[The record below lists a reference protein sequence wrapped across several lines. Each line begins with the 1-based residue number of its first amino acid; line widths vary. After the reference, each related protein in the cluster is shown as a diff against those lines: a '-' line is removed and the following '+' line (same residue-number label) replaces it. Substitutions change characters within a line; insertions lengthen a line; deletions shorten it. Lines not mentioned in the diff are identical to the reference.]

1 MHFSRLKLNG
11 FKSFVDPTEL
21 LIEPGLTGIVGPN
34 GCGKSNL
41 VEALRWVMG
50 ENSAKQIRGNEMDDV
65 IFSGTSSR
73 PARNNAAVELHLENP
88 DRDAPAAY
96 NDGKPLTVSRHI
108 QRGLGSAYRIN
119 SGEVRA
125 KDLQLLFA
133 DASTGA
139 RSTAIVSQGQVGA
152 VINAKPEKRRH
163 LLEEAAGITGLR
175 SRRHEAELRLRA
187 AEGNVERLN
196 DVVVALQEQLQN
208 LKRQARQASR
218 YRSLSGRIRKAE
230 AMLLYSRWLASDVE
244 VKETSRE
251 LSEIARIVLERSR
264 KSAKMATS
272 QAEAAGALPEL
283 REGESKAAVQVQRLV
298 VEVERLDDE
307 AKRLEDLGQ
316 SLTDQISVV
325 VSDIEREKKL
335 QGDATTRITDLTAET
350 DILLSQTSDE
360 LNVKNEFDMRVAG
373 ARRKVDDQEAR
384 VAALT
389 EHVAAANISRAGL
402 EQKYSEIEERLNRLR
417 SQSTETKQEESSLQ
431 ELCKKLEN
439 LADPTQVEGLRNQ
452 ADLLRKVLEET
463 VRSRTYTEQEL
474 EVVRS
479 KEFETRQTLMD
490 AVAEKTQL
498 AAELKALS
506 EIANKSANLT
516 IDGQGQPTLF
526 EKLKIKDGYVA
537 ALAAALGDDLCATL
551 DGNSPISWRQLK
563 LQHPVPEMIKGVRPL
578 SECVVGPE
586 VLSVRLS
593 QIGVVDSF
601 EEGQTK
607 ASQLNYG
614 QRLVTAAGDLWRWD
628 GYFVR
633 ASALPNKTSEMRR
646 RDRINQLANLVDK
659 ANAIHQS
666 SVQDHLFAKKSF
678 DDTRI
683 KAEELRRSELEL
695 RTKSLSADDA
705 LAERR
710 EEIASTVESLANH
723 RARLEILKTFASR
736 IQIDQRSAE
745 DDLQLV
751 EKEIAELPSSTRET
765 ELLGEARSSLVQLRQ
780 HLEGELRSQE
790 KVNQEQEARSDRLVS
805 IQKEL
810 SLWKERDAGAGL
822 QVDSLISR
830 HRDLNERYEAI
841 RVQPEQL
848 KSRRLALI
856 GSTTEAEKRRK
867 MAADKLVE
875 AEFYLNKSEDE
886 LRQANNALAESREAK
901 ARIEGKRDQAVALQ
915 AVEVQQIQERLG
927 CEPEGA
933 LELAELTS
941 SDQLPELGA
950 VERQMDRL
958 HRERENMGSVNLR
971 AEEESSELS
980 VQIETLETERTD
992 LISAIS
998 RLRNGIA
1005 TLNREGRQRLREAFE
1020 EVNRHFEVLFVRLF
1034 GGGRAKLA
1042 LVGNDDP
1049 LEAGLEIMASPPGKR
1064 LQSLSLLSGGEKAL
1078 AALSLLF
1085 AVFLTKPAPIC
1096 VLDEVDAPLDD
1107 SNVERFCSLVHE
1119 IAGHRRTRF
1128 LVVTHHR
1135 LTMARMDR
1143 LFGVTMSEHGV
1154 SQLVSVDLNG
1164 MSQLRA
1170 AE

>member
-230 AMLLYSRWLASDVE
+230 AMLRYSRWLASDVE

-1005 TLNREGRQRLREAFE
+1005 TLNREGRQRLRQAFE

>member
-516 IDGQGQPTLF
+516 LDGQGQPTLF

-646 RDRINQLANLVDK
+646 RDRINQLANLLDK